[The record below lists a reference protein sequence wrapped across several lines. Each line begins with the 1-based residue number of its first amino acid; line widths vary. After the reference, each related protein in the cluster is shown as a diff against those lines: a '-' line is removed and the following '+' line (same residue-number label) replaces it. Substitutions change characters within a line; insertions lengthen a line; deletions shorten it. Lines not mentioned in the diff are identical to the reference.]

1 MKTES
6 LNIYEVAQKIAN
18 IAEGETKRS
27 LAIEMVRL
35 STIMLTGEPVYILY
49 NEKEKTV
56 YTTLSKKEAIYGSI
70 KNYELIWIIKKA
82 KELNKYKICKI

>member
-70 KNYELIWIIKKA
+70 KNYELIWIS
-82 KELNKYKICKI
+82 